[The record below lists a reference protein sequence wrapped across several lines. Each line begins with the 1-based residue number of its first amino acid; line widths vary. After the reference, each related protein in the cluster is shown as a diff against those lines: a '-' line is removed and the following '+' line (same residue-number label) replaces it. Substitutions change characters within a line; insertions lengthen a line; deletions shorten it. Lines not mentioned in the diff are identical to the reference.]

1 MPVSAGRTR
10 VLAMPRKIPIDL
22 LMVAL
27 ACAIAGSGYAF
38 GEYLAQRDRAG
49 EAPAAIG

>member
-1 MPVSAGRTR
+1 MF
-10 VLAMPRKIPIDL
+10 RKILIGL

-38 GEYLAQRDRAG
+38 GKYLAQRDRAAETPTATG
-49 EAPAAIG
+49 

>member
-1 MPVSAGRTR
+1 
-10 VLAMPRKIPIDL
+10 MPRKILMGL

-38 GEYLAQRDRAG
+38 GKYLAQRDHAAG
-49 EAPAAIG
+49 VSAATG